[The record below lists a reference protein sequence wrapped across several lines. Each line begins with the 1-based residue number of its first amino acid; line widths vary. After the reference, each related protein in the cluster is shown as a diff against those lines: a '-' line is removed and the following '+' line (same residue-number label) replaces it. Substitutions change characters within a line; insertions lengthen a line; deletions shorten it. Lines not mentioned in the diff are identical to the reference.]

1 MNHLII
7 VISVFTFSVFSL
19 FGQQEDVVAL
29 KNEVKKAKED
39 LKSDLGDKSYD
50 GTKVTY
56 YQVKKEDDFKELE
69 VYLFLR
75 DDYTLLF
82 NGEASSGKVKL
93 RIFDKPAH
101 DPNRIQ
107 LFEIRNISGK
117 TKEVTEKELNEKLG
131 FYVQDAAPLRSIF
144 VEYEISKGRSNDRGA
159 VVMML
164 GYTK

>member
-7 VISVFTFSVFSL
+7 IISVFTLSIFSL
-19 FGQQEDVVAL
+19 FGQQEDVIAL
-29 KNEVKKAKED
+29 KNEVKTAKEE
-39 LKSDLGDKSYD
+39 LKSSINEKGYD
-50 GTKVTY
+50 GSKTTY

-75 DDYTLLF
+75 DHYTLYF

-93 RIFDKPAH
+93 RIFDKPAD

-107 LFEIRNISGK
+107 LFEVRNISGK
-117 TKEVTEKELNEKLG
+117 TKEITEAELNEQLG
-131 FYVQDAAPLRSIF
+131 FYIQDAPPLRSVFI
-144 VEYEISKGRSNDRGA
+144 EYEISKGRSNDRGA
-159 VVMML
+159 IVMML